1 MKTDKQLLALNK
13 TDLLKEY
20 RELESKLQEVSANTK
35 EPTLEDAIKIVQD
48 NNMIVR
54 KKQHYNFQ
62 EVNVNDNDQYHF
74 RH

>member
-20 RELESKLQEVSANTK
+20 RKLESKLQEVSVNTK

-48 NNMIVR
+48 NDMIVR
-54 KKQHYNFQ
+54 KKQQYNF
-62 EVNVNDNDQYHF
+62 
-74 RH
+74 

>member
-20 RELESKLQEVSANTK
+20 RKLESKLQEVSINTK

-48 NNMIVR
+48 NDMIVR
-54 KKQHYNFQ
+54 KKQHYNF
-62 EVNVNDNDQYHF
+62 
-74 RH
+74 

>member
-20 RELESKLQEVSANTK
+20 RKLESKLQEASANTK

-48 NNMIVR
+48 NDMIVR
-54 KKQHYNFQ
+54 KKQHYNF
-62 EVNVNDNDQYHF
+62 
-74 RH
+74 

>member
-20 RELESKLQEVSANTK
+20 RKLESKLQEVSVNTK
-35 EPTLEDAIKIVQD
+35 ESTLEDAIKIVED

-54 KKQHYNFQ
+54 KKQHYNF
-62 EVNVNDNDQYHF
+62 
-74 RH
+74 

>member
-20 RELESKLQEVSANTK
+20 RDLESKLQNVATNTK

-54 KKQHYNFQ
+54 KKQHYNF
-62 EVNVNDNDQYHF
+62 
-74 RH
+74 